1 MANELLQEVACP
13 NCQNP
18 IDVREH
24 GRHVVCD
31 ACNSRFILQGRLCPN
46 CNTYHSP
53 AQPFC
58 GACGTAME
66 RVCRHCNTNNWAGDE
81 YCSQCGKAMDI
92 FELLAL
98 LHKDT
103 RREYL
108 ARRHRQIRSLR
119 KREDEASRKRMAE
132 LEALAAAYQ
141 QEQQRRL
148 ALRQAEEKQVLKVAL
163 GAVSIFIFL
172 VLAYTMI
179 TLIAP

>member
-13 NCQNP
+13 NCKNS
-18 IDVREH
+18 IDIREH
-24 GRHVVCD
+24 GIHVVCD
-31 ACNSRFILQGRLCPN
+31 ACSSHFILRGRLCPA
-46 CNTYHSP
+46 CNTYHSSEKS
-53 AQPFC
+53 FC

-81 YCSQCGKAMDI
+81 YCNRCGKAIDI

-119 KREDEASRKRMAE
+119 KREDAASRKRMAE
-132 LEALAAAYQ
+132 LEALAAAYF
-141 QEQQRRL
+141 QEQERL
-148 ALRQAEEKQVLKVAL
+148 VALRQTDENRLLKIALSAVA
-163 GAVSIFIFL
+163 IFILL
-172 VLAYTMI
+172 VLAYTMVS
-179 TLIAP
+179 LLAA